1 MWGRENTALRRQL
14 CRGSDCHQIH
24 SLQDSRSFTEIRIL
38 LGKAGKTPIL
48 LAEEYI
54 KSVQTLLVYFH
65 WGGGNPTTSDGAGMH
80 LIFAIGIYQNLQEL
94 LSFL

>member
-1 MWGRENTALRRQL
+1 MWGRANTALRRQL

-54 KSVQTLLVYFH
+54 KSVQTLLVYLH
-65 WGGGNPTTSDGAGMH
+65 WWGNPTTSDGARMH
-80 LIFAIGIYQNLQEL
+80 LIFATGFYQSLQEL
-94 LSFL
+94 QSFL